1 MAKKFLLFSK
11 EEYSM
16 TSNWTDTLYCSILR
30 NGKLSLRYNVSDDYG
45 SYWFLAI
52 RNLGSPSEFM
62 EAFRSFE
69 RLEHWNDAD
78 LLPQMHVNH
87 PIFAAR
93 LEHFLTHEE
102 LIKALDDSLQNKIN
116 LLVNPIVDSLDLDL
130 PSGSMNK
137 MAYVKS
143 VFNFVQDFLEKKG
156 ELPQGIHVV
165 SGREINFPE
174 T

>member
-1 MAKKFLLFSK
+1 
-11 EEYSM
+11 
-16 TSNWTDTLYCSILR
+16 
-30 NGKLSLRYNVSDDYG
+30 
-45 SYWFLAI
+45 
-52 RNLGSPSEFM
+52 M

-165 SGREINFPE
+165 SGREIDFPE